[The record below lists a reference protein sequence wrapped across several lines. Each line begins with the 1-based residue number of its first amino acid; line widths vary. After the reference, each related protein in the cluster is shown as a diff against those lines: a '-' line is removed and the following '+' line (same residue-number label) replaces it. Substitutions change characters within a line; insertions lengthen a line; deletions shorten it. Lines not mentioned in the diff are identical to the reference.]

1 VSIRGE
7 KLKQIFESKKKQ
19 PLTIEEAY
27 RKNYARGNPELECD
41 GKAVTEDKQVTEQNT
56 SLGIDFRGFC
66 KKILLSF
73 VFVIIFMFICYASL
87 VEKQSETLSQRRK
100 TMNKKLPK
108 SDIKP
113 STDQENPSEA
123 GIL

>member
-7 KLKQIFESKKKQ
+7 RLKQIFESKKKQ

-41 GKAVTEDKQVTEQNT
+41 GKAVTEDKQVTAQNT
-56 SLGIDFRGFC
+56 RLGIYCREFC

-87 VEKQSETLSQRRK
+87 VEKQPETLSQRRK